1 MLDDLRNSAASQ
13 PFEEDLP
20 PEKPEVRRALRP
32 SRSPFLGMTA
42 KQRFI
47 IALMLFLMV
56 LVLGTFCLVVTNKM
70 AF

>member
-20 PEKPEVRRALRP
+20 PEMPEVHRTLRR
-32 SRSPFLGMTA
+32 SRGPFLGMTA
-42 KQRFI
+42 KQRFVI
-47 IALMLFLMV
+47 LLMLFMMV
-56 LVLGTFCLVVTNKM
+56 LVLSTFCLLVTGKI

>member
-20 PEKPEVRRALRP
+20 PEKPEVHRTLRR
-32 SRSPFLGMTA
+32 SHGPFLGMTP

-56 LVLGTFCLVVTNKM
+56 LVLGTFCLLVTNKM
-70 AF
+70 AI

>member
-20 PEKPEVRRALRP
+20 PEKPEVRRTLRR
-32 SRSPFLGMTA
+32 SRGPLFGMTA

-56 LVLGTFCLVVTNKM
+56 LVLGTFCLVVTGKM
-70 AF
+70 AI

>member
-20 PEKPEVRRALRP
+20 PEKPEVRRSLRR
-32 SRSPFLGMTA
+32 SRGPLLGMTP

-56 LVLGTFCLVVTNKM
+56 LVLGTFCLVVTGKM
-70 AF
+70 AI

>member
-1 MLDDLRNSAASQ
+1 MLDDLRNSAATQ

-20 PEKPEVRRALRP
+20 PEKPEVHRTLRP

-56 LVLGTFCLVVTNKM
+56 LVLGTFCLVVTGKM

>member
-20 PEKPEVRRALRP
+20 PETPEVRRTLRR
-32 SRSPFLGMTA
+32 SRGPFLGMTA
-42 KQRFI
+42 KQRFVI
-47 IALMLFLMV
+47 LLMLFLMV
-56 LVLGTFCLVVTNKM
+56 LVLSTFCLLVTGKI

>member
-20 PEKPEVRRALRP
+20 PEKPEVRRTLRR
-32 SRSPFLGMTA
+32 SRGSFLGMTA

-56 LVLGTFCLVVTNKM
+56 VVLSTFCLLVTNKI